1 MNIFNFFKKKGINT
15 LDPEF
20 YRKIEKWK
28 SWYVGNV
35 RNFSTYRIYSG
46 QGTYA
51 KRKRRSLGMAKRVS
65 EDLADLLLNERVKIT
80 VSDATTDAFVNE
92 VLTDN
97 NFLVLGND
105 FQERKA
111 YTGTVAYIPY
121 LCDAEMAGDGSI
133 TGGRIGINYVCADNI
148 FPVSWDNGRVK
159 ECVFAFPKVIN
170 RKKYVQLQY
179 HHLNKNGMYEITNTV
194 LENIQGSQDGKELTP
209 EEWKQLRPFQN
220 LAANLETNSTKP
232 QFVIDR
238 LNIVNNA
245 DIDTTN
251 PMGIAVFANA
261 IDILKELD
269 NVFDSYDNE
278 FTLGKKRIFVAPEML
293 KTANGSPAFDPEDSV
308 FYKLPEDYAERES
321 GKSIVEV
328 NMEIRAEQHSKAIN
342 DGLNY
347 LSMKCGFGTERYRF
361 ENGNVRTATEVISA
375 NSDMFRTLKK
385 HEIIL
390 DDVIKELVWI
400 IIRLGIV
407 TGKSLN
413 LNSEITIDFDDSIIE
428 DKTAER
434 QNDRNDVAMGAMPLW
449 EYRMKWYNEDE
460 KTAKA
465 AVAVQDKEDVI
476 E

>member
-1 MNIFNFFKKKGINT
+1 MNIFSYFKKKGIDT
-15 LDPEF
+15 LDPYF
-20 YRKIEKWK
+20 YRKIEEWK

-35 RNFSTYRIYSG
+35 RNFSTYRIYNG

-51 KRKRRSLGMAKRVS
+51 KRKRRSLGMAKKVS

-80 VSDATTDAFVNE
+80 ASDAATDIFVNE

-97 NFLVLGND
+97 NFFVLGND

-111 YTGTVAYIPY
+111 YTGTVAYVPY
-121 LCDAEMAGDGSI
+121 LCEVEVTGDGSV

-148 FPVSWDNGRVK
+148 FPASWNNGRVK
-159 ECVFAFPKVIN
+159 ECVFAFPKVVN
-170 RKKYVQLQY
+170 RKKYVQLQ
-179 HHLNKNGMYEITNTV
+179 HHYLNRDGVYEITNTV
-194 LENIQGSQDGKELTP
+194 LENIQGSNEGKELTP
-209 EEWKQLRPFQN
+209 EEWKQLQPFQN
-220 LAANLETNSTKP
+220 LAEKLETNSSEP

-245 DIDTTN
+245 DEDTTN

-269 NVFDSYDNE
+269 TAFDSYDNE

-293 KTANGSPAFDPEDSV
+293 KTVNGSPAFDPEDSV

-375 NSDMFRTLKK
+375 NSDMFRMLKK

-390 DDVIKELVWI
+390 DSVIKELIRI

-407 TGKSLN
+407 SGKN
-413 LNSEITIDFDDSIIE
+413 LNPESEITIDFDDSIIE
-428 DKTAER
+428 DKAAER
-434 QNDRNDVAMGAMPLW
+434 QNDRSDVAMGAMPLY

-465 AVAVQDKEDVI
+465 AVSVQDKEDVI